1 VLVRGQTWSL
11 GWKIAN
17 QSQNAPS
24 PFQCLESY
32 SGTAKFT
39 ITSSRT
45 EVKERERRSY
55 RQDQRLSTALLYLTG
70 HNPSISD
77 GLQVAP
83 CGDWACKRPGG
94 VGSRIGVENFS
105 PSTALR
111 SHPTL
116 HTLHF
121 KLGCCWCLPSPMQ
134 MTRCFFRSLH
144 HQESRAGPGC
154 QQSGC
159 GSSRIDLALQRTPP
173 PPWSVLPGRD
183 SCTTSSSRL

>member
-1 VLVRGQTWSL
+1 MGARLLVLVRGQTWSL
-11 GWKIAN
+11 GWKITN

-70 HNPSISD
+70 HNPSICD

-111 SHPTL
+111 SHPS
-116 HTLHF
+116 H
-121 KLGCCWCLPSPMQ
+121 PSLQTWLLLVLAFPHADADADDAL
-134 MTRCFFRSLH
+134 FLSLA
-144 HQESRAGPGC
+144 SPPRKPCRARLSAEWVRI
-154 QQSGC
+154 QSN
-159 GSSRIDLALQRTPP
+159 
-173 PPWSVLPGRD
+173 
-183 SCTTSSSRL
+183 

>member
-1 VLVRGQTWSL
+1 
-11 GWKIAN
+11 
-17 QSQNAPS
+17 
-24 PFQCLESY
+24 LESY

-45 EVKERERRSY
+45 EVKERERPSY

-83 CGDWACKRPGG
+83 CGDWACKRPGA
-94 VGSRIGVENFS
+94 SGVES
-105 PSTALR
+105 AWKTSARPR
-111 SHPTL
+111 PCDPTL

-121 KLGCCWCLPSPMQ
+121 KLGCCWCLPSPMQMQMQ